1 MPRIN
6 LILSLNPSQAEVFV
20 RYKKTD
26 GIFETEIGLI
36 DTGAETSLFPKAWL
50 ETAEHKLLDS
60 TVVIEQAGIA
70 KQNFEAVEAE
80 IILKLEDSNGN
91 ISPELRVKAWF
102 ADTDKVIIGFKD
114 ILDRAILFLDYL
126 DTRTGWIELR
136 A

>member
-6 LILSLNPSQAEVFV
+6 LILSLEPCQAEIFV

-26 GIFETEIGLI
+26 GIFETEVGLV
-36 DTGAETSLFPKAWL
+36 DTGAETSLFPKVWL
-50 ETAEHKLLDS
+50 NTAEHKLSD
-60 TVVIEQAGIA
+60 TAVVIEQAGIA
-70 KQNFEAVEAE
+70 KQSFDAFEAE

-114 ILDRAILFLDYL
+114 ILDRAILFVDYL
-126 DTRTGWIELR
+126 DTRTGWLELR
-136 A
+136 